1 MTLLSI
7 YAEKAYV
14 LIIALRPNTQESLR
28 LCRWLTRA
36 AIMIDK
42 IKYLLVPHQLIGWIL
57 YDVALVREVEQ
68 LAWHAVLLEQVEKHD
83 ALALRQAIVQR
94 VVDNNMRCRPILNV

>member
-7 YAEKAYV
+7 YAEKAHV
-14 LIIALRPNTQESLR
+14 CIIALRPKTQGSLR

-42 IKYLLVPHQLIGWIL
+42 LKYLLVPHQLIGWIL
-57 YDVALVREVEQ
+57 YDVALIREVKQ
-68 LAWHAVLLEQVEKHD
+68 LAWHAVLLEQIEKHD
-83 ALALRQAIVQR
+83 ALALRQTIIQR
-94 VVDNNMRCRPILNV
+94 VVDNNLRCCPILNV